1 MALWMP
7 IYDFWLSARP
17 PSMNK
22 FQLFLMLFADNK
34 STTKFLIGVVV
45 GLAFSI
51 AVILATMG
59 IMDGFVQ
66 SLNHGLKNSTGDAT
80 LFSRKGFFVLDKEI
94 ESKMI
99 ETGVVK
105 FSGLIQTESYLIVGE
120 ESRGVILKGVGE
132 NYSEVV
138 GLPIMLKPTEVAIG
152 SEIAKLHHL
161 KIGDEIVLAF
171 GRGNQEIKSLPMLSR
186 FKVTQIIKHGIYQKD
201 SRFIYMNLNEIQKIL
216 EFSNKIN
223 LVTMNIGN
231 QQQIEIALARLKE
244 SLGNDF
250 FVKPYW
256 KEFSSLLEAV
266 KVEKFMI
273 SLILQLVVIISVFN
287 ILAMIIFINEKK
299 SKELFLFKA
308 LGVSQKSMGKLW
320 TQLVVVMWA
329 VACIISV
336 FFIELFKIMLSKLWL
351 FELPAEIY
359 TMPRLELF
367 LTWKDYG
374 FVFLLALFWI
384 YIITYLLLQ
393 KLMKKSILE
402 GLRQEFA

>member
-17 PSMNK
+17 QAMNK

-80 LFSRKGFFVLDKEI
+80 LFSRKGFFVLDKDI
-94 ESKMI
+94 QRKMI
-99 ETGVVK
+99 DNGVVK

-161 KIGDEIVLAF
+161 ID
-171 GRGNQEIKSLPMLSR
+171 RR
-186 FKVTQIIKHGIYQKD
+186 
-201 SRFIYMNLNEIQKIL
+201 
-216 EFSNKIN
+216 
-223 LVTMNIGN
+223 
-231 QQQIEIALARLKE
+231 
-244 SLGNDF
+244 
-250 FVKPYW
+250 
-256 KEFSSLLEAV
+256 
-266 KVEKFMI
+266 
-273 SLILQLVVIISVFN
+273 
-287 ILAMIIFINEKK
+287 
-299 SKELFLFKA
+299 
-308 LGVSQKSMGKLW
+308 
-320 TQLVVVMWA
+320 
-329 VACIISV
+329 
-336 FFIELFKIMLSKLWL
+336 
-351 FELPAEIY
+351 
-359 TMPRLELF
+359 
-367 LTWKDYG
+367 
-374 FVFLLALFWI
+374 
-384 YIITYLLLQ
+384 
-393 KLMKKSILE
+393 
-402 GLRQEFA
+402 